1 MEGEE
6 NDNAI
11 KKKKQIGYFNV
22 VFGVEN
28 IASSGNSTISLT
40 KRISKQNTTEFSELA
55 NDGSYL

>member
-11 KKKKQIGYFNV
+11 KKKKPDFND

-28 IASSGNSTISLT
+28 IASSVNSTISLT
-40 KRISKQNTTEFSELA
+40 KRISKQNSTEFSELA